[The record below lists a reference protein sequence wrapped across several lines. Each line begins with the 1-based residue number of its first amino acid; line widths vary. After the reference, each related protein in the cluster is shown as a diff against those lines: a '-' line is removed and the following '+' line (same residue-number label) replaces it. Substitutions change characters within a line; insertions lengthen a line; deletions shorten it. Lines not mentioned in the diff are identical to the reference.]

1 MTSPSSQAASKR
13 PPPLPPRASSTSDA
27 PPSYSVMGMS
37 SQDPRSSSTQSLVPD
52 SSLGGTGRR
61 RLMLVFIHGFM
72 GNETS
77 FRSFPAHVHNLVTIT
92 LAESHVVHTKI
103 YPRYKSRDSLEIA
116 RDNFSTWLAPHEDEW
131 TDVVLLGHSMGGL
144 LAADIALVFRHRII
158 GIVNFD
164 VPFLGMHPGIIKA
177 GLGSIFSAPPKPQD
191 AIVQD
196 TDVGKKP
203 SRMSTIFNPK
213 PTDPNYNPA
222 FPNDVHLANRK
233 GWENSLHWLTKHYK
247 DGLKEATKGLV
258 KSHFEFGS
266 AMADYKELKDRYAKV
281 RALEEDDESKRRSS
295 YPQARTVPRVRF
307 INYYTASTG
316 RPKKPKSPK
325 SPSPPPSSSHQL
337 RHPDSNM
344 SASSD
349 APQPP
354 QSQLEYQ
361 ERSRSGSV
369 TSSEPEMTHV
379 QPEPI
384 DDTPK
389 LFIQVQEHRDD
400 SIVPVSPEEPLTATS
415 PIGAQTFW
423 DLTHDNKG
431 PPNLP
436 EVPPIPK
443 EPPFVDLMQ
452 FSDKAQR
459 KAAEKEH
466 DQALKVYQKAVK
478 TRNKTINERTKMEEK
493 WEKEK
498 AKERKEWEKEAK
510 KRQDEQEKAR
520 KEGKKDDR
528 KKKEEEEEEANNMS
542 REDRQRQKEREQRQA
557 EAEQREEEARQRQRD
572 ADLRDGKIPAE
583 DTAEAEPAPT
593 LATTELEE
601 DVGAIELGDDE
612 PAQHGHQG
620 PYGHYEFS
628 RSGIMRQEAPDDR
641 AGSSYTLST
650 MDSRNSHRQK
660 TDSEESAPAKP
671 KKLKKFCM
679 LPPKDADGNKD
690 PTWIRVFMENM
701 DEVTAHT
708 SLFFINETYEKL
720 VGDVG
725 ARIEEWVREA
735 DSVRLVREMSE
746 MEDMSKS

>member
-1 MTSPSSQAASKR
+1 
-13 PPPLPPRASSTSDA
+13 
-27 PPSYSVMGMS
+27 
-37 SQDPRSSSTQSLVPD
+37 
-52 SSLGGTGRR
+52 
-61 RLMLVFIHGFM
+61 
-72 GNETS
+72 
-77 FRSFPAHVHNLVTIT
+77 
-92 LAESHVVHTKI
+92 
-103 YPRYKSRDSLEIA
+103 
-116 RDNFSTWLAPHEDEW
+116 
-131 TDVVLLGHSMGGL
+131 MGGL

-196 TDVGKKP
+196 ADVGKKP

-281 RALEEDDESKRRSS
+281 RALEEDDESKRKSG
-295 YPQARTVPRVRF
+295 YPQAHIVPRVRF
-307 INYYTASTG
+307 VNYYTASTG

-325 SPSPPPSSSHQL
+325 SSSPKSPSPSRSSSQQL

-344 SASSD
+344 SASSE
-349 APQPP
+349 ASQPP
-354 QSQLEYQ
+354 QSQPEYQ
-361 ERSRSGSV
+361 ERSRSASV

-379 QPEPI
+379 HPEPI
-384 DDTPK
+384 ADYPE
-389 LFIQVQEHRDD
+389 LSIQVQEHREDKV
-400 SIVPVSPEEPLTATS
+400 VPVNSEEPLTATS
-415 PIGAQTFW
+415 PVESRTWEESA
-423 DLTHDNKG
+423 HDSAD

-436 EVPPIPK
+436 EIPPIPQ

-478 TRNKTINERTKMEEK
+478 ARNKTINERTKMEEK
-493 WEKEK
+493 W
-498 AKERKEWEKEAK
+498 AKERAKESKEREKEEK
-510 KRQDEQEKAR
+510 KRQEEQEKAR
-520 KEGKKDDR
+520 KEKEKEDR
-528 KKKEEEEEEANNMS
+528 KKEEEANNMS

-557 EAEQREEEARQRQRD
+557 EADQREEEARQRQRD

-583 DTAEAEPAPT
+583 DTARHAPAPT
-593 LATTELEE
+593 SAATELEE
-601 DVGAIELGDDE
+601 DIGAMELGDHE
-612 PAQHGHQG
+612 PAQQGHQG
-620 PYGHYEFS
+620 PYGRYEFS
-628 RSGIMRQEAPDDR
+628 RSGILSQESPDDR
-641 AGSSYTLST
+641 ADSSYTLST
-650 MDSRNSHRQK
+650 MDSQNSHRQK
-660 TDSEESAPAKP
+660 TGLEESAPAKQ

-725 ARIEEWVREA
+725 ARIEEWAREA

-746 MEDMSKS
+746 MEDMK

>member
-1 MTSPSSQAASKR
+1 
-13 PPPLPPRASSTSDA
+13 
-27 PPSYSVMGMS
+27 MS

-52 SSLGGTGRR
+52 PSQGDTGRR

-92 LAESHVVHTKI
+92 LAETHVVHTKI

-116 RDNFSTWLAPHEDEW
+116 RDNFSRWLAPHEDQW

-144 LAADIALVFRHRII
+144 LAADIALAFRHRII

-177 GLGSIFSAPPKPQD
+177 GLGSIFSSPPTPQD

-196 TDVGKKP
+196 ADAGKRP

-222 FPNDVHLANRK
+222 FPNDVNLPNRK

-266 AMADYKELKDRYAKV
+266 AMADYKELKNRYARV
-281 RALEEDDESKRRSS
+281 RALEEDDESKRRSG
-295 YPQARTVPRVRF
+295 YGQGRTVPRVRF
-307 INYYTASTG
+307 VNYYTASTG

-325 SPSPPPSSSHQL
+325 SPSPKSPSPSRSSSQQLQHQ
-337 RHPDSNM
+337 DSNM
-344 SASSD
+344 SASSE
-349 APQPP
+349 ASRQNPAQT
-354 QSQLEYQ
+354 EER
-361 ERSRSGSV
+361 ERSRSSSI

-379 QPEPI
+379 HPEPMADSPPLSI
-384 DDTPK
+384 K
-389 LFIQVQEHRDD
+389 VHEHREDGV
-400 SIVPVSPEEPLTATS
+400 VPVSPQDLLSATS
-415 PIGAQTFW
+415 PIAPQTFEESARE
-423 DLTHDNKG
+423 DSG

-436 EVPPIPK
+436 EIPPIPQ

-498 AKERKEWEKEAK
+498 AKEKKDREKEEK
-510 KRQDEQEKAR
+510 KKQEEREKAR
-520 KEGKKDDR
+520 KEQE
-528 KKKEEEEEEANNMS
+528 KEELKKAEEANNMS
-542 REDRQRQKEREQRQA
+542 AEDKQRQKEREQRQA
-557 EAEQREEEARQRQRD
+557 EAEQREAEARQRQRE
-572 ADLRDGKIPAE
+572 ADLRDGKIPTE
-583 DTAEAEPAPT
+583 DKAEPKR
-593 LATTELEE
+593 ATIELEE
-601 DVGAIELGDDE
+601 DIGAIELGDDE
-612 PAQHGHQG
+612 PAQHNSQH
-620 PYGHYEFS
+620 PYANYQFS
-628 RSGIMRQEAPDDR
+628 RSGIMRQDTPDGR
-641 AGSSYTLST
+641 ADSSYTLST
-650 MDSRNSHRQK
+650 MDSQNSHRPK
-660 TDSEESAPAKP
+660 TESEESAPAKP

-725 ARIEEWVREA
+725 ARIEDWVREA
-735 DSVRLVREMSE
+735 DSMRLVREMSE
-746 MEDMSKS
+746 MEDMKL

>member
-1 MTSPSSQAASKR
+1 
-13 PPPLPPRASSTSDA
+13 
-27 PPSYSVMGMS
+27 
-37 SQDPRSSSTQSLVPD
+37 
-52 SSLGGTGRR
+52 
-61 RLMLVFIHGFM
+61 
-72 GNETS
+72 
-77 FRSFPAHVHNLVTIT
+77 
-92 LAESHVVHTKI
+92 
-103 YPRYKSRDSLEIA
+103 
-116 RDNFSTWLAPHEDEW
+116 
-131 TDVVLLGHSMGGL
+131 MGGL
-144 LAADIALVFRHRII
+144 LAADIALAFRHRII
-158 GIVNFD
+158 GVVNFD

-177 GLGSIFSAPPKPQD
+177 GLGSIFNSPPTPQD

-196 TDVGKKP
+196 ADIGKRP

-222 FPNDVHLANRK
+222 FPNDVHLPNRK

-266 AMADYKELKDRYAKV
+266 AMADYKQLKDRYAKV
-281 RALEEDDESKRRSS
+281 RALEEDDESKRRSGN
-295 YPQARTVPRVRF
+295 PQARTVPRVRF
-307 INYYTASTG
+307 VNYYTASTG

-325 SPSPPPSSSHQL
+325 SPSPKSPSPSRSSSQQLHHQ
-337 RHPDSNM
+337 DSNV
-344 SASSD
+344 SASGEVSRPLS
-349 APQPP
+349 PQA
-354 QSQLEYQ
+354 EEE
-361 ERSRSGSV
+361 ERSRSGST
-369 TSSEPEMTHV
+369 TSSELEMTHV
-379 QPEPI
+379 HPEPI
-384 DDTPK
+384 ADSPQ
-389 LFIQVQEHRDD
+389 LSIEVQEHREDGV
-400 SIVPVSPEEPLTATS
+400 VPVSPQDLLSATS
-415 PIGAQTFW
+415 PVEPQMFGETAQEE
-423 DLTHDNKG
+423 DG

-436 EVPPIPK
+436 EIPPIPQ

-478 TRNKTINERTKMEEK
+478 ARNKTINERTKMEEK

-498 AKERKEWEKEAK
+498 AKEKKDREKEEK
-510 KRQDEQEKAR
+510 KRNEEREKAR
-520 KEGKKDDR
+520 KEQE
-528 KKKEEEEEEANNMS
+528 KEEQKKAEEANNMS
-542 REDRQRQKEREQRQA
+542 AEDKQRQKEREQRQA
-557 EAEQREEEARQRQRD
+557 EAEQREAEARQRQRE

-583 DTAEAEPAPT
+583 DKVKPEKPEPAR
-593 LATTELEE
+593 TTTDLEE
-601 DVGAIELGDDE
+601 DMGAVELGDHG
-612 PAQHGHQG
+612 PNQHNS
-620 PYGHYEFS
+620 PYANYQFS
-628 RSGIMRQEAPDDR
+628 RSGIMRQDTPDSR
-641 AGSSYTLST
+641 ADSSYTLST

-660 TDSEESAPAKP
+660 THSEESAPAKP

-725 ARIEEWVREA
+725 ARIEDWVREA

-746 MEDMSKS
+746 MEDMK